1 MCRLVDLFS
10 CTLKDMKKHL
20 EDTKNANDIME
31 AKYLA
36 KQRSLDA
43 SEKKYVKLEQRYNA
57 QLVVH
62 EEVVA
67 KLTAY
72 EDLEREESN
81 IRHMDQA

>member
-1 MCRLVDLFS
+1 
-10 CTLKDMKKHL
+10 MKKHL

-31 AKYLA
+31 ANYLA

-43 SEKKYVKLEQRYNA
+43 SEKKHVKLEQRYNA

-62 EEVVA
+62 EKVVT

-72 EDLEREESN
+72 EDLEREGSN

>member
-1 MCRLVDLFS
+1 
-10 CTLKDMKKHL
+10 MKKHL

-43 SEKKYVKLEQRYNA
+43 SEKNYVKLEQRYNA

-62 EEVVA
+62 ENVLV

-72 EDLEREESN
+72 EDLEREGSN

>member
-1 MCRLVDLFS
+1 MI
-10 CTLKDMKKHL
+10 KHL
-20 EDTKNANDIME
+20 EDTKNANVIME
-31 AKYLA
+31 ANYLA
-36 KQRSLDA
+36 MQRSLDA

-62 EEVVA
+62 EDVLV

-72 EDLEREESN
+72 EDLEREGSN

>member
-1 MCRLVDLFS
+1 
-10 CTLKDMKKHL
+10 
-20 EDTKNANDIME
+20 ME

-57 QLVVH
+57 QLVAH

-72 EDLEREESN
+72 EDLEREGSN

>member
-1 MCRLVDLFS
+1 
-10 CTLKDMKKHL
+10 MKKHL

-36 KQRSLDA
+36 MQRSLET
-43 SEKKYVKLEQRYNA
+43 SKKKCVKLDERYNA
-57 QLVVH
+57 QLLKN
-62 EEVVA
+62 EEMTA

-72 EDLEREESN
+72 EDLERDGSD

>member
-1 MCRLVDLFS
+1 
-10 CTLKDMKKHL
+10 MKKRL

-31 AKYLA
+31 AKCLA

-62 EEVVA
+62 EDVLV

-72 EDLEREESN
+72 EDLEREGSN

>member
-1 MCRLVDLFS
+1 
-10 CTLKDMKKHL
+10 MKKHL

-62 EEVVA
+62 KDVVA

-72 EDLEREESN
+72 EDLEREGSN
-81 IRHMDQA
+81 IQHMDQA

>member
-1 MCRLVDLFS
+1 
-10 CTLKDMKKHL
+10 MKKHL

-43 SEKKYVKLEQRYNA
+43 SEKNYVKLEQRYNA

-72 EDLEREESN
+72 EDLEREGSN

>member
-1 MCRLVDLFS
+1 
-10 CTLKDMKKHL
+10 MKKHL

-31 AKYLA
+31 AKYQA

-43 SEKKYVKLEQRYNA
+43 SEKKYVKLGQRYNA

-62 EEVVA
+62 EDVLV

-72 EDLEREESN
+72 EDLEREGSN
-81 IRHMDQA
+81 IRRMDQA

>member
-1 MCRLVDLFS
+1 
-10 CTLKDMKKHL
+10 MKKHL
-20 EDTKNANDIME
+20 EETKNANDIME

-57 QLVVH
+57 PLVVH

-72 EDLEREESN
+72 EDLEREGSN